1 MIGGSSF
8 DSTPLIF
15 VDFGPGSKQQP
26 RAHDEMPEGGHLVP
40 IGITN

>member
-15 VDFGPGSKQQP
+15 VDF
-26 RAHDEMPEGGHLVP
+26 AEGGHLVP
-40 IGITN
+40 IGITNWD